1 MDLRPSI
8 SGSTATFDRTPNW
21 GECIVIEN
29 KDGLLLDDYV
39 RELGKLT
46 DPSDIRFILKFRASR
61 IFVYLSSKE
70 SVDKLTQ
77 KHETIRVKEN
87 MLTLTPRIQRVR
99 RIILDVYPTVPHK
112 IIEQVLQ
119 TIEIETKSNIKFLPI
134 DTAGPKFSH
143 ILSSYREVYVKQ
155 QDLGK
160 LRNPLKF
167 IWDGQIIWI
176 TITVNTD
183 SYIALNECSTN
194 ESREIAAPLLVSNSP
209 SPTLE
214 IHDFNT
220 EIKLEPGS
228 PPKPHKSK
236 SKKSRKE

>member
-1 MDLRPSI
+1 MYFEPEKSDTPATSI
-8 SGSTATFDRTPNW
+8 RYPKLE
-21 GECIVIEN
+21 ECIVIPIV
-29 KDGLLLDDYV
+29 DGLANTDYI
-39 RELGKLT
+39 EEIGKLT
-46 DPSDIRFILKFRASR
+46 DPSDIH
-61 IFVYLSSKE
+61 FVGRSGSSIYMFLSSKE

-87 MLTLTPRIQRVR
+87 MLTLTPRIQRFR

-134 DTAGPKFSH
+134 DTADPKFSH

-214 IHDFNT
+214 IHDFKT